1 METYQLFKGLTSP
14 AKPVEKMFNELV
26 TLMINHEN
34 PKRNPIAEI
43 FQLNM
48 HNKQEDRRKCITL
61 HGRTKK
67 THQYCQYGNS
77 LDSMLRDRLVCG
89 INHDHMQQRLLSE
102 GANLFL
108 QKAMDI
114 SRSLESMIKQ
124 AAAIQNEFKQPNEA
138 VSKLNRKLHQEI
150 RVQSVFDLRIYTV

>member
-1 METYQLFKGLTSP
+1 
-14 AKPVEKMFNELV
+14 
-26 TLMINHEN
+26 
-34 PKRNPIAEI
+34 
-43 FQLNM
+43 
-48 HNKQEDRRKCITL
+48 
-61 HGRTKK
+61 
-67 THQYCQYGNS
+67 
-77 LDSMLRDRLVCG
+77 MLRDRLVCG

-114 SRSLESMIKQ
+114 SRSLESVIKQ

-138 VSKLNRKLHQEI
+138 VSKLNRKLHHEI